1 MPQTHLFPFT
11 ALDSSYRSPLAAI
24 RPNLRPSLAAV
35 PALSAATLPQM
46 SIQSILDGDSGS
58 NAIIRIERLFHE
70 MDRIMTGLMARYGI
84 VALRLSMGVI
94 FFWFGIL
101 KFFNGL
107 SPAQALATHTI
118 SVMSFGVVAPSVSLP
133 LLATWECLIG
143 LGFLTGKAHRATLV
157 LLFTQMAGTFM
168 PLFLFTHEVFLR
180 IPYAPTLEGQYII
193 KNLVLVSAAMVI
205 GAAVRGG
212 RLGQE

>member
-1 MPQTHLFPFT
+1 MPQTHPSTFIAVGPHFPSAI
-11 ALDSSYRSPLAAI
+11 ALPEQNHRA
-24 RPNLRPSLAAV
+24 SLAAF
-35 PALSAATLPQM
+35 PLRAAAFPE
-46 SIQSILDGDSGS
+46 SSVQSIFDTDFGR
-58 NAIIRIERLFHE
+58 NTRIRFERLFDE
-70 MDRIMTGLMARYGI
+70 VDQKMTGLMARYGI
-84 VALRLSMGVI
+84 VLLRLSMGVI
-94 FFWFGIL
+94 FFWFGVL

-118 SVMSFGVVAPSVSLP
+118 SVMSFGIVSPSVSLP
-133 LLATWECLIG
+133 ILATWECLIG

-205 GAAVRGG
+205 GAAVRGA